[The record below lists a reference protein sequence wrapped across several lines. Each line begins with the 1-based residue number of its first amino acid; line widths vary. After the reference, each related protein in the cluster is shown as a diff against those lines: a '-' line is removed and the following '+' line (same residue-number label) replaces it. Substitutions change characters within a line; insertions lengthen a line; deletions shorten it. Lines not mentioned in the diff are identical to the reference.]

1 MNVFDKPDEQS
12 QACLSSAMA
21 RKGAMKLN
29 VCVFCSANNN
39 IAAEYFDAA
48 RELGRW
54 IGHEGHALVY
64 GGANLGLMEAVARE
78 AHDAGAMVIGVVPT
92 ILEKT
97 GRASDC
103 IDVNIACDNLNDR
116 KALMIDR
123 SDLIIA
129 LPGGVG
135 TLDEIFTVVAAASI
149 GYHHKRVVLY
159 NIGGFWNPLLALL
172 DSLRKQGMLRPGFES
187 SLPVANNLEDI
198 KRIASEE

>member
-1 MNVFDKPDEQS
+1 MNI
-12 QACLSSAMA
+12 
-21 RKGAMKLN
+21 
-29 VCVFCSANNN
+29 CVFCSANNN
-39 IAAEYFDAA
+39 IAAEFFDAA

-116 KALMIDR
+116 KALMIER

-135 TLDEIFTVVAAASI
+135 TSTRSS
-149 GYHHKRVVLY
+149 
-159 NIGGFWNPLLALL
+159 PSLLPP
-172 DSLRKQGMLRPGFES
+172 R
-187 SLPVANNLEDI
+187 
-198 KRIASEE
+198 